1 MPAKKSPAP
10 NNFILASASP
20 RRAALLKQIGI
31 TPKTITP
38 ANIDETPKANE
49 PPRIYVQRMAKTKAE
64 TVAEKHPKTAILAAD
79 TIVAVGRRILGK
91 PTASN
96 DAEKMLK
103 LIMGRRH
110 QVLTAITL
118 ITPDGK
124 TRNRIVTSKLRLK
137 RLDDATIK
145 YYLDSNEWQD
155 KAGAYAIQGI
165 AALWIDWMSGSYSN
179 IVGLPLAE
187 TGQLLKSAGLLK
199 TTERGGATTERRGA
213 NF

>member
-1 MPAKKSPAP
+1 
-10 NNFILASASP
+10 
-20 RRAALLKQIGI
+20 
-31 TPKTITP
+31 
-38 ANIDETPKANE
+38 
-49 PPRIYVQRMAKTKAE
+49 MAKTKAE
-64 TVAEKHPKTAILAAD
+64 AIAKQHPKTAILAAD

-91 PTASN
+91 PTTST

-145 YYLDSNEWQD
+145 YYLNTKRMARQSRRLRHPRHRRTMDRLD
-155 KAGAYAIQGI
+155 KRLILKHSRTTPSRNRTTTKISKPTKNHGTPWSEFLRKNPCQQNAQI
-165 AALWIDWMSGSYSN
+165 AKTHQKT
-179 IVGLPLAE
+179 P
-187 TGQLLKSAGLLK
+187 TTHSAQN
-199 TTERGGATTERRGA
+199 AA
-213 NF
+213 QH

>member
-1 MPAKKSPAP
+1 MPAPKSPAS
-10 NNFILASASP
+10 NDFILASASP
-20 RRAALLKQIGI
+20 RRAELLKQIGI
-31 TPKTITP
+31 TPQAITP
-38 ANIDETPKANE
+38 ANIDESPKPNE
-49 PPRIYVQRMAKTKAE
+49 SPRIYVQRMATSKAE
-64 TVAEKHPKTAILAAD
+64 AVAKQHPKTAILAAD

-91 PTASN
+91 PTTRN

-118 ITPDGK
+118 KTPDGK

-137 RLDDATIK
+137 RLDEATIK
-145 YYLDSNEWQD
+145 YYLNTNEWKD

-187 TGQLLKSAGLLK
+187 TGQLLKSARL
-199 TTERGGATTERRGA
+199 
-213 NF
+213 F